1 MCRQL
6 DDVIRRRDVARVGM
20 SSARRRNT
28 KKKNAPQVSTPL
40 NSQKSGD
47 TAQGACGAGRPSMFV
62 CRVVVGMMQNR
73 GTLRKS
79 VMSYRGDMTRMS

>member
-47 TAQGACGAGRPSMFV
+47 TAQGAGRPSMFV

-73 GTLRKS
+73 GTLHKP
-79 VMSYRGDMTRMS
+79 VISYRGDMTRMS